1 MTEEWRDI
9 EGYEGLY
16 QVSNTGKVKSLERTI
31 WTGRGCYHT
40 LPERILK
47 ADKWGGGYYQV
58 TLFKD
63 GKRDR
68 YKVHRLVAKAF
79 IPNPD
84 NLPCINHKDENK
96 KNNCV
101 QNLEWCTYKYN
112 SNYGTSM
119 ERSVSKR
126 RKAVIGINIA
136 TGNIL
141 KFKSMSEAGRY
152 FGGSNGAVSRCCQ
165 GKIKSYKGYIWRYA
179 DSEEACNE

>member
-16 QVSNTGKVKSLERTI
+16 MISNTGKVKSLERAV

-63 GKRDR
+63 GKRNR
-68 YKVHRLVAKAF
+68 YKVHRLVAQAF

-112 SNYGTSM
+112 SNYGTNI
-119 ERSVSKR
+119 ERRVSKR
-126 RKAVIGINIA
+126 RKAVIGTNIA

-141 KFKSMSEAGRY
+141 KFPSAPEAERQMGIAA
-152 FGGSNGAVSRCCQ
+152 SSICRCCN
-165 GKIKSYKGYIWRYA
+165 GKVKSAGGYVWHYVN
-179 DSEEACNE
+179 SEEVCNE